1 MPKERPNPKN
11 ANLKQTTRTKIQIF
25 KRLTHVILKIGSL
38 QFWDLFGIA
47 NLLFEDFDAGFM
59 ELKENQGVLENC
71 PLLSRVT
78 IRGLMGGSPVVDLV
92 ASTVIR

>member
-1 MPKERPNPKN
+1 M
-11 ANLKQTTRTKIQIF
+11 
-25 KRLTHVILKIGSL
+25 ILKIGSL

-47 NLLFEDFDAGFM
+47 NSLFEDFDAGFM
-59 ELKENQGVLENC
+59 ELKENQGVSENC

-78 IRGLMGGSPVVDLV
+78 IRGLMGESPVVDLV